1 MINSIKNNKKL
12 LTPENVATF
21 LPVFISTGIA
31 LIITLFFV
39 IPESI
44 KSNKVNLELNE
55 SIRKRDELENLKFKY
70 RKINQKL
77 DNLNNER
84 LEIIKLISGTT
95 NLDTL
100 LANVGLIGRRNNIQ
114 FSSIVPNNLIISM
127 DEGVLNKE
135 NTSQLDNQN
144 LGIDPLL
151 VEGIKKYLIDFSFK
165 TDFINLLSFLRELEF
180 QENVILIKDIE
191 VDLIDN
197 KDNLSRKNNQNLNV
211 KLSMTFYGKI

>member
-1 MINSIKNNKKL
+1 MINSIRNNKKL
-12 LTPENVATF
+12 LTPENAASF

-39 IPESI
+39 IPEFV

-55 SIRKRDELENLKFKY
+55 SIRKRDELENLKLKY
-70 RKINQKL
+70 RKINQKF

-84 LEIIKLISGTT
+84 LEIIKLISGTS

-100 LANVGLIGRRNNIQ
+100 LANVGLIGRKNNIQ
-114 FSSIVPNNLIISM
+114 FSSIVPNNLMISM
-127 DEGVLNKE
+127 DEGVSNKV

-144 LGIDPLL
+144 IGIDPLL